1 MTTPKQNSRAAR
13 RRTAATLMTAAA
25 ATLFLPGLTL
35 PAHAQAPQ
43 RAGQA
48 APPAAATSS
57 DPLAPALRLTQ
68 TPAKDA
74 AARLSKAT
82 GAIIVTDHTVAALP
96 LTLDLPAASLS
107 ATLRK
112 IAAALPA
119 GTVVKTVM
127 LPAPPPGATGTSLN
141 GDQVAA
147 LAVAQESLYKPD
159 FPAMAIPGS
168 VTAAAPRT
176 VASAA
181 IVLPPGEVSILGKRL
196 PAEQAA
202 PAISALGLRPV
213 YLLTNANA
221 EDSVQK
227 LSAAQYDAL
236 RLMMSMTPEQ
246 KKQVADQQ
254 FNAIMNM
261 DPALRRQVM
270 QQQMEVGMQFFQ
282 RIQALPADQR
292 SAFWRDITGGRFD
305 GTIPGRP
312 GGGGGFNP
320 FGGGQ

>member
-1 MTTPKQNSRAAR
+1 MDAALTGITVPER
-13 RRTAATLMTAAA
+13 FLTMKTMKTIMILAAAVSLSGLSAA
-25 ATLFLPGLTL
+25 ATR
-35 PAHAQAPQ
+35 AQTP
-43 RAGQA
+43 
-48 APPAAATSS
+48 TSS
-57 DPLAPALRLTQ
+57 PAEPLVPAMRLAQ
-68 TPAKDA
+68 TPAGDV
-74 AARLSKAT
+74 AARLGKAT
-82 GAIIVTDHTVAALP
+82 GAVIVTDHTVATTP
-96 LTLDLPAASLS
+96 VTLDLPALSLS
-107 ATLRK
+107 AALRR

-127 LPAPPPGATGTSLN
+127 LPAPPPGTSTALN

-147 LAVAQESLYKPD
+147 LALAQESLYKSA
-159 FPAMAIPGS
+159 FPAMAAALPGANPA
-168 VTAAAPRT
+168 TAAPPRAAT
-176 VASAA
+176 VP
-181 IVLPPGEVSILGKRL
+181 VPGEVNILGKRL

-221 EDSVQK
+221 DDSVQK
-227 LSAAQYDAL
+227 LSTAQYDAL

-270 QQQMEVGMQFFQ
+270 QQQMEFGMQFFQ
-282 RIQALPADQR
+282 RIQALPTDQR
-292 SAFWRDITGGRFD
+292 SAFWRDITGGKFD

-312 GGGGGFNP
+312 GGGGFNP

>member
-1 MTTPKQNSRAAR
+1 MTTRKRNASRKALMT
-13 RRTAATLMTAAA
+13 TAALA
-25 ATLFLPGLTL
+25 LSLPGLTL
-35 PAHAQAPQ
+35 AARAQTTPA
-43 RAGQA
+43 GS
-48 APPAAATSS
+48 AATSS
-57 DPLAPALRLTQ
+57 SDPLVPAMRLAQ
-68 TPAKDA
+68 TPAKDV
-74 AARLSKAT
+74 AARLNKAT
-82 GAIIVTDHTVAALP
+82 GAIIVTDHTVATTP
-96 LTLDLPAASLS
+96 VTLDLSAMPLPAA
-107 ATLRK
+107 LRQ

-127 LPAPPPGATGTSLN
+127 LPAPPPGTSAAALN

-147 LAVAQESLYKPD
+147 LALAQESLYKSA
-159 FPAMAIPGS
+159 FPAMAAALPS
-168 VTAAAPRT
+168 ANPAAAAPPR
-176 VASAA
+176 AA
-181 IVLPPGEVSILGKRL
+181 MVPVPGEVNILGKRL
-196 PAEQAA
+196 PVEQAA

-221 EDSVQK
+221 DDSVQK

-254 FNAIMNM
+254 FNAFMNM

-292 SAFWRDITGGRFD
+292 SAFWRDITGGKFD

-312 GGGGGFNP
+312 GGGGFNP

>member
-1 MTTPKQNSRAAR
+1 MDATALVAAVLERFPIMTARKQNI
-13 RRTAATLMTAAA
+13 RRTTAALTTTAAA
-25 ATLFLPGLTL
+25 LALFSPGLTL
-35 PAHAQAPQ
+35 AARAQTNPATN
-43 RAGQA
+43 A
-48 APPAAATSS
+48 AKSS
-57 DPLAPALRLTQ
+57 DPFVPAMRLAQ
-68 TPAKDA
+68 TPAKEVV
-74 AARLSKAT
+74 ARLNKAT
-82 GAIIVTDHTVAALP
+82 GAVIVADHTVATTP
-96 LTLDLPAASLS
+96 VTLDLPALSLS
-107 ATLRK
+107 AALRR

-127 LPAPPPGATGTSLN
+127 LPAPPPSGPALN

-147 LAVAQESLYKPD
+147 LALAQESLYKPA
-159 FPAMAIPGS
+159 FPDPAALPGAPLPA
-168 VTAAAPRT
+168 AAAP
-176 VASAA
+176 
-181 IVLPPGEVSILGKRL
+181 GEVNILGKRL

-213 YLLTNANA
+213 YLLTNANTD
-221 EDSVQK
+221 DSVQK

-254 FNAIMNM
+254 FNAFMNM

-282 RIQALPADQR
+282 RIQALPTDQR
-292 SAFWRDITGGRFD
+292 SAFWRDITNGKFD

-312 GGGGGFNP
+312 GGGGFNP
-320 FGGGQ
+320 FGGQ

>member
-1 MTTPKQNSRAAR
+1 MKTIKSITI
-13 RRTAATLMTAAA
+13 LAAA
-25 ATLFLPGLTL
+25 AVSLSGLS
-35 PAHAQAPQ
+35 AAVARAQT
-43 RAGQA
+43 A
-48 APPAAATSS
+48 APVSGS
-57 DPLAPALRLTQ
+57 DPLVPAMRLSQ
-68 TPAKDA
+68 TPASDA

-82 GAIIVTDHTVAALP
+82 GAAIVTDHTVASLP
-96 LTLDLPAASLS
+96 VTLDLSAASLS
-107 ATLRK
+107 AALRQ

-127 LPAPPPGATGTSLN
+127 LPAPPPGTSGAALN

-147 LAVAQESLYKPD
+147 LALAQESLYKPT
-159 FPAMAIPGS
+159 FPAMAVPG
-168 VTAAAPRT
+168 AAP
-176 VASAA
+176 ASSAPRPTTSSA
-181 IVLPPGEVSILGKRL
+181 PNSVPGEVNILGKRL

-202 PAISALGLRPV
+202 PAISVLGLRPV

-221 EDSVQK
+221 NDSVQK
-227 LSAAQYDAL
+227 LNTAQYDAL

-254 FNAIMNM
+254 FNALMNM
-261 DPALRRQVM
+261 DPALRRQMV

-282 RIQALPADQR
+282 RIQSLPADQR

-305 GTIPGRP
+305 GTIPNRP
-312 GGGGGFNP
+312 GGAGGFNP